1 MNYRILIAVLSG
13 LLLLIA
19 LGIAVGEQGSDNA
32 PWDFNG
38 DTLPPSAP

>member
-19 LGIAVGEQGSDNA
+19 LGSIVGEQGSPTA
-32 PWDFNG
+32 PIG
-38 DTLPPSAP
+38 VDTLPPSAP

>member
-19 LGIAVGEQGSDNA
+19 LGSVVGEQGLDNA
-32 PWDFNG
+32 PSDFTG